1 MDEPRN
7 TDNAWLE
14 TTACHF
20 HCSRELGALLPLL
33 PAPGALTEVEKKML
47 KDYHSPAGREK
58 EEKWREEVRIALGLN
73 DIFWLDIDEAADAKD
88 IYASHQDWILVV
100 RERLEQMHERPGLL
114 QLVAQ
119 WGRVDILEGVLKDP
133 ELLAQRQPMQ
143 VQMALEGALKHAIE
157 PNFDLGLIEL
167 LMETGAKAADV
178 YLPALFNHLKGR
190 DLFGLFADIQH
201 QRMRFGSRMSLTTR
215 RRSRPN
221 TLVNNLPTNSPKHS
235 PSRLRLASST
245 QESGEASAG
254 RKRWRQGVLRASLVS
269 TPTLGGKQKTE
280 EAVDP
285 RAETP
290 RLSKRRS
297 SMFKERM
304 KGEDPRLAR
313 SPWQGAH
320 IRFME
325 TFVKGFEDYACNQHA
340 LHNVD
345 LMFWAITAGALDL
358 AERFWRRC
366 RSPLRAALIAQD
378 MLIQIRER
386 GRKLPTLEES
396 LALFSR
402 HAVGVLEHLP
412 DQETARRLLLS
423 KVGDFATLGSPGT
436 LKESILGLA
445 INLQN
450 KDFVSHRYC
459 QEILDEMWWGRSLR
473 SGRVCL
479 QKPWPSAL
487 AVYAQV
493 VLPFVHILHFE
504 PNDLCDGYPWMDLKA
519 LKELGGK
526 NTVNVK
532 WWRAMLAIWYIPAIK
547 RAVVSISMVL
557 FTLLFISVFLDR
569 LCGPLTAER
578 GVCFYLLVVWTF
590 ANVVQEFLQFMADR
604 RAWMNSNY
612 NRLEIC
618 TFLLLFAAIGLRWSL
633 TSPRGHVAENLA
645 DFINYQ
651 SGGRIQPQLHST
663 ARAREENYR
672 YTWINADADDSGF
685 EGECPWSLQLEC
697 LRAVLGVVAPLL
709 MLRFSEFLTMRDDI
723 GVLMVC
729 TKRMLLKDLM
739 PWLTF
744 VMVAVMFGSALSL
757 SFLAPTYQLE
767 AGNGP
772 FKPFGGLSWG
782 PTELDISPGGPFW
795 ASFWGLFGLYEP
807 GEMVSTGASFLAP
820 FVAGFY
826 MMLVAVVFV
835 NLLIAMFNQTYNQTF
850 DYADEEWKM
859 KRVDKVYSFMRLYP
873 VPAPLNLIALAYD
886 LLDYILRAVYDLLC
900 CRCKKGKRPVG
911 PYEHSGQSS
920 VEQDTSRDSIVSTR
934 ASARAPLDVSKRNCS
949 FAAHLS
955 DGSALKHKGASTE
968 PTSRLQS
975 ALERQSTRVRLM
987 RTDDSAKSGSSSLYS
1002 QGEAERAEDTS
1013 RHSYMQWLEHNNND
1027 VTAMG
1032 RKEDQ
1037 ILAAVKRIFRDG
1049 GEVRETVQMLFAK
1062 VEKLELRSIEDR
1074 QKGDERFGL
1083 QKKLTS
1089 NDLQK
1094 HLPAHVRASSPHPN
1108 AVSTDL
1114 QSVHRPAPLLAAP
1127 AAQLAQPACAM
1138 AAQPAAPGELQPAG
1152 APGTGHGQLK
1162 KVANAIIAV
1171 RPLPPLPRPALP
1183 RPFLPPR

>member
-221 TLVNNLPTNSPKHS
+221 TLVNLPTNSPKHS
-235 PSRLRLASST
+235 PSRRLRLASSA
-245 QESGEASAG
+245 QECGEESAG

-325 TFVKGFEDYACNQHA
+325 TFVKGFEDYACEQHA

-459 QEILDEMWWGRSLR
+459 QEILDEMWWGSSLR

-590 ANVVQEFLQFMADR
+590 ANVVQEFMQFMADR

-663 ARAREENYR
+663 ARAREESYR

-709 MLRFSEFLTMRDDI
+709 MLRFSAFLTMRDDI

-757 SFLAPTYQLE
+757 SFL
-767 AGNGP
+767 
-772 FKPFGGLSWG
+772 
-782 PTELDISPGGPFW
+782 GGPFW

>member
-7 TDNAWLE
+7 TDNAWFE

-33 PAPGALTEVEKKML
+33 PAPGAFTEAQKMMFEH
-47 KDYHSPAGREK
+47 YHSPAGG
-58 EEKWREEVRIALGLN
+58 EEVMGEVRRERVRVELGLN

-88 IYASHQDWILVV
+88 IYASHCDWIRVV
-100 RERLEQMHERPGLL
+100 RQRLEQMHERPGLL
-114 QLVAQ
+114 TLVAQ
-119 WGRVDILEGVLKDP
+119 WGRVDILDGVLKDP

-143 VQMALEGALKHAIE
+143 VQMAFQGALEHAIE

-178 YLPALFNHLKGR
+178 YLPALFNLKGR
-190 DLFGLFADIQH
+190 DLFGLFVDIQH
-201 QRMRFGSRMSLTTR
+201 RRMRRFGSRMALTFV
-215 RRSRPN
+215 SM
-221 TLVNNLPTNSPKHS
+221 PTTSPKHS
-235 PSRLRLASST
+235 SNRLRLASSV

-254 RKRWRQGVLRASLVS
+254 RKRWRKGVVRASLVS
-269 TPTLGGKQKTE
+269 TPTLGGKQKME

-290 RLSKRRS
+290 RPSKRRP
-297 SMFKERM
+297 SMFKVLS
-304 KGEDPRLAR
+304 KDEDLRLAR
-313 SPWQGAH
+313 SPWQAAH

-325 TFVKGFEDYACNQHA
+325 KFVKGFEDYAREQHA

-378 MLIQIRER
+378 MLIQIRDR

-459 QEILDEMWWGRSLR
+459 QEILDEMWWGRSPR

-479 QKPWPSAL
+479 QKPWPSSL

-493 VLPFVHILHFE
+493 LLPFVHILRAV
-504 PNDLCDGYPWMDLKA
+504 PNDLCVGYPWMTDKA
-519 LKELGGK
+519 LKESDGK
-526 NTVNVK
+526 KEVNVK
-532 WWRAMLAIWYIPAIK
+532 WWRAMLAIWYIPAMK

-590 ANVVQEFLQFMADR
+590 ANVVQEFLQFKANR
-604 RAWMNSNY
+604 RAWLNSNY

-618 TFLLLFAAIGLRWSL
+618 TFLLLFAAFALRYSL
-633 TSPRGHVAENLA
+633 TSPRGHVAENLT
-645 DFINYQ
+645 DFINYL

-663 ARAREENYR
+663 ARAWEENHR

-709 MLRFSEFLTMRDDI
+709 MLRFTEFLTMRDDI

-757 SFLAPTYQLE
+757 SFLAPAYQLE

-807 GEMVSTGASFLAP
+807 GEISASTGASCLAP

-826 MMLVAVVFV
+826 MMLVAVVFI

-859 KRVDKVYSFMRLYP
+859 KRVDKVYSFMRLYS

-886 LLDYILRAVYDLLC
+886 LIAYIVCAVYDLLR
-900 CRCKKGKRPVG
+900 CRCKKGKRPVE
-911 PYEHSGQSS
+911 PDEHSRRSS
-920 VEQDTSRDSIVSTR
+920 LARVASRDSIVSTR
-934 ASARAPLDVSKRNCS
+934 ASTRAPSDISKRNCS

-955 DGSALKHKGASTE
+955 DGSALKPKGASTE

-987 RTDDSAKSGSSSLYS
+987 RTDDSAQTFGSSSLYS

-1049 GEVRETVQMLFAK
+1049 GEVREKVQLLFAK

-1074 QKGDERFGL
+1074 QKGDERFDL

-1089 NDLQK
+1089 LDLQK
-1094 HLPAHVRASSPHPN
+1094 HLPEQARASSPHPN

-1127 AAQLAQPACAM
+1127 AAQLAQPACAP
-1138 AAQPAAPGELQPAG
+1138 AAQPAAPGALQPAG

-1162 KVANAIIAV
+1162 KVVNVINAV

-1183 RPFLPPR
+1183 RPVLPPR